1 MKKAIIILSALFC
14 ILTFAY
20 IANAGEVT
28 LAWDAPTNSAWG
40 TRLYIGT
47 ASGQYDFSEDAGAG
61 TVQFTIGNLA
71 PGRTYFFA
79 AKHYFEG
86 HESGYSNEVAHTVP
100 SEITE
105 LPTVPP
111 LDDSV
116 KRYEI
121 TIRKLD

>member
-1 MKKAIIILSALFC
+1 MKKILLAIIVLAIVSGTAL
-14 ILTFAY
+14 
-20 IANAGEVT
+20 AGDVT
-28 LAWDAPTNSAWG
+28 LAWDAPINAEWG

-47 ASGQYDFSEDAGAG
+47 ASGVYEFSEDAGAG
-61 TVQFTIGNLA
+61 TVQFTIANLA
-71 PGRTYFFA
+71 PGQTYYFA
-79 AKHYFEG
+79 AKHYFNG
-86 HESGYSNEVAHTVP
+86 MESDGYSNEVAYAVP

-121 TIRKLD
+121 TIRKMD